1 MKLFNIM
8 DTSFERFDD
17 TVRRYLSKTLNT
29 LGLQY
34 THTQIFGVIFDGM
47 KGIMQNIMFYIEDAL
62 TEQNIFTATRKKSV
76 YSLAKISGYEAYYGS
91 SASGTLIARVQINNG
106 LNSKSTKIYINNKS
120 KITNKS
126 TGITYALSL
135 PTSYYCIDITK
146 PLVSHELKIV
156 QGNFEVASYVSR
168 GYEMESIHVNSSSMF
183 DRQYIEVKV
192 NGELWEEV
200 GNFYDMTENG
210 KQYILSI
217 GYDNTFDVTFG
228 DGIYGKKLSE
238 GDTITIEYLSHSGT
252 FGNIQSDDSY
262 EFLFDSYGYDSLNNE
277 VNINDYVI
285 LTMENCISGGND
297 SDSIDFIRS
306 MVGSNSRSLVLATES
321 NFELFFKRFS
331 FIGYTNCWGD
341 SNTMFINVT
350 CLTNILNNIKDI
362 EDYYNINV
370 DDMLLSNS
378 QKNMIITTLNNSQ
391 KSFAGL
397 TLRFIDPVIRQYA
410 FIFYVKTD
418 STYNK
423 DTIIQDI
430 RKYMAQYFLE
440 LPNNT
445 LFIAKST
452 IINMLVN
459 NIELISAIDVD
470 IISKYTEDA
479 YYDNHY
485 TKYETSLI
493 NNSYHYKTVDKI
505 YESGSTPGLDNYG
518 NISLD
523 SKLEVPIMKGSFRYY
538 QNKKENDKTNFI
550 RIPDIQVYFI

>member
-135 PTSYYCIDITK
+135 PTSYYCIDIAK

-430 RKYMAQYFLE
+430 RKCMAQYFLE

-538 QNKKENDKTNFI
+538 PNKKENDKTNFI